1 MPNDFTPVSPEL
13 FKDNVCGKPLPA
25 GETMQR
31 LRFGQLCPL
40 IVTDG
45 ANDLKAVLGDPSLLG
60 ETGSTKNDDLD
71 ISEAPRQP
79 LSLRVSTSPIT
90 VSAPEASIR
99 GPLNP
104 ITFSELLEGKRAEP
118 RVVPQ
123 IIEQKISFSAIG
135 KIIEEGEVTIDD
147 EQHVLELNPTVVH
160 ALLKGNSTIAY
171 AKRGNESKEIYLV
184 PEKKEQL
191 GDFGKSVE
199 IHPDDLLDVLSFR
212 QILDAALNP
221 HKFEIETGG
230 FIKLRR
236 NRRCTITIGSRKAVL
251 VLRDTVSEAL
261 REAYAELFRA
271 LRDDNGET
279 DGGTKGPVMPG
290 ATSTPVV
297 RPQEFGEVSL
307 AILMPWTQ
315 EWVLKGFSRGRLIQT
330 IGMAPQEETTIELF
344 TWDRRS
350 RSLEQSSLTETEQS
364 IENEDKS
371 QDVQDIVTEMSKERS
386 FELKAN
392 GSFDLTASYG
402 AVKVQLG
409 AQVAADQKSNAKD
422 LAKANMKRTREQ
434 TNKAVA
440 KVRSQRTSKIV
451 ETVETGTESRVT
463 RRLRNPNQCHSL
475 NLDFFEVLTHYRV
488 KTAFE
493 KEDMRFCAM
502 LKNPLI
508 RDHYDAGFLRRNE
521 QALSDALLDRS
532 LRSGFDALRLLRAR
546 EFATKELEARRLRKA
561 ARAVVAPAA
570 DTPPSNNQTQ
580 RQPTPEETALLGC
593 LKRLGETAAQVF
605 STQLQADTQEM
616 LRYVCGKGEN
626 EAPGIYGNL
635 KGKPPADK
643 VASARR
649 FVFQQL
655 FVRYFGGLADRL
667 AKGVKEKLEDAAS
680 IASQLP
686 APTAVPPMNQLNAE
700 EESVKRAPLEGAIR
714 DFKPIFWDWDTF
726 WWPELR
732 RLGALN
738 PDDVGLVS
746 QLEQFGEAYRAYLE
760 AASRQSLNN
769 NPPPPMIAAA
779 QGRQDELSDEDR
791 LQADFPLAE
800 YSRALERAEVL
811 ISHINH
817 HRLHYAHS
825 LFMALPP
832 DEQAAYIDAQMQKL
846 RTNFP
851 IGFYTPIA
859 ISQIGPY
866 LLVPIQHE
874 QFAPAANLLAEIKST
889 ISIPAEFD
897 DTILPAAGMTV
908 ETRLGQCTGC
918 EDFIMESRATDL
930 RMRNAEADKVEQ
942 EVERLKLRLSQK
954 PPLLDLEHPPGQFTV
969 QLASDKP
976 TN

>member
-1 MPNDFTPVSPEL
+1 MPNEFTPVSPEL
-13 FKDNVCGKPLPA
+13 FADNVCGTPLPA

-60 ETGSTKNDDLD
+60 EIGTTENDDLD
-71 ISEAPRQP
+71 VSEAPRQP
-79 LSLRVSTSPIT
+79 LALRMSRSPMTST
-90 VSAPEASIR
+90 APDATLT
-99 GPLNP
+99 GPLSP
-104 ITFSELLEGKRAEP
+104 ITFSELLEGKRAERP
-118 RVVPQ
+118 MVHQVA
-123 IIEQKISFSAIG
+123 EKKLSFSAIG
-135 KIIEEGEVTIDD
+135 SIIEGGKVTIDD
-147 EQHVLELNPTVVH
+147 EQHDVELNPEILN
-160 ALLKGNSTIAY
+160 ALLKGNSTIAHV
-171 AKRGNESKEIYLV
+171 KRGNEFKKVFLV
-184 PEKKEQL
+184 PEER
-191 GDFGKSVE
+191 GHSADFGKLIEV
-199 IHPDDLLDVLSFR
+199 HPDDILDVLSFGHV
-212 QILDAALNP
+212 LDAALTP

-230 FIKLRR
+230 FKKLMS
-236 NRRCTITIGSRKAVL
+236 NRSCKITIGSQKVRL
-251 VLRDTVSEAL
+251 VLRETVSDAL
-261 REAYAELFRA
+261 REAYAQLFRQMRGDKEEA
-271 LRDDNGET
+271 NG
-279 DGGTKGPVMPG
+279 GSKGPATPQT
-290 ATSTPVV
+290 TSTPVV
-297 RPQEFGEVSL
+297 RPQEFGDVSL

-330 IGMAPQEETTIELF
+330 IGMAPQEETMIELF
-344 TWDRRS
+344 TWDRRN
-350 RSLEQSSLTETEQS
+350 RSLEQSSFTETEQS

-409 AQVAADQKSNAKD
+409 AQVSADQKSNAKD

-488 KTAFE
+488 KTAFD

-502 LKNPLI
+502 VRNPLI
-508 RDHYDAGFLRRNE
+508 RDHYDAGFLRRHE

-532 LRSGFDALRLLRAR
+532 LRSGFEALRFLRAR

-561 ARAVVAPAA
+561 ARAVVAPVV
-570 DTPPSNNQTQ
+570 DTPANNSQPQ
-580 RQPTPEETALLGC
+580 VQPTPEETALLGC
-593 LKRLGETAAQVF
+593 LQRLGETAAQVF
-605 STQLQADTQEM
+605 SDQLQPDTQEM
-616 LRYVCGKGEN
+616 LRYVCGRNES
-626 EAPGIYGNL
+626 EAPGIYASL
-635 KGKPPADK
+635 KGKPPAEK
-643 VASARR
+643 VTSARR

-667 AKGVKEKLEDAAS
+667 AKGVAAKLEDAAS

-686 APTAVPPMNQLNAE
+686 APTAVPPMSQLSAE

-732 RLGALN
+732 RLGVLN
-738 PDDVGLVS
+738 PDDVGLIS
-746 QLEQFGEAYRAYLE
+746 QLDQFGEAYRAYLE
-760 AASRQSLNN
+760 AASRQSLNS
-769 NPPPPMIAAA
+769 NPVPPVIAAA

-817 HRLHYAHS
+817 HRMHYAHS

-846 RTNFP
+846 RTAFP

-859 ISQIGPY
+859 ISQIGPF

-889 ISIPAEFD
+889 ISIPAEYD

-930 RMRNAEADKVEQ
+930 RLRKAEAAKAEQ
-942 EVERLKLRLSQK
+942 EAERLKLRLSQK
-954 PPLLDLEHPPGQFTV
+954 PPLLDLEHPPGQFHV
-969 QLASDKP
+969 QPASDKP